1 MNGVY
6 LEAIRVH
13 YGDFDEL
20 TDCKCI
26 IGKLVAQG
34 LIDFHEKEELMLPT
48 ITTAERNQKMLDFV
62 RRKGN
67 SKFDVLV
74 QLLLTKECY
83 KEFAINLHKGT
94 VKNLYQPRPLTHQYN
109 SSANAGYIID
119 CVKA

>member
-1 MNGVY
+1 MNGAY

-13 YGDFDEL
+13 YGEFDEL

-26 IGKLVAQG
+26 MGKLVSQG
-34 LIDFHEKEELMLPT
+34 LLDFHEREELTLPSVT
-48 ITTAERNQKMLDFV
+48 SAERNQKMLDFV

-83 KEFAINLHKGT
+83 REFAISLHKGIG
-94 VKNLYQPRPLTHQYN
+94 LTLATPPNVLSLDLVYLTAA
-109 SSANAGYIID
+109 SGD
-119 CVKA
+119 

>member
-1 MNGVY
+1 MNGAY

-26 IGKLVAQG
+26 MGKLVAQG
-34 LIDFHEKEELMLPT
+34 LIDFHEKEELMLPRV
-48 ITTAERNQKMLDFV
+48 TTAERNQKMLDFV

-83 KEFAINLHKGT
+83 KEFAISLHKG
-94 VKNLYQPRPLTHQYN
+94 KEFI
-109 SSANAGYIID
+109 SAPPPSPSIQFI
-119 CVKA
+119 C

>member
-20 TDCKCI
+20 IDCKCI

-34 LIDFHEKEELMLPT
+34 LIDFHEKEELMLPRV
-48 ITTAERNQKMLDFV
+48 TTAERNQKMLDFV

-83 KEFAINLHKGT
+83 KEFAISLHKGM
-94 VKNLYQPRPLTHQYN
+94 VKNLYLPRPLAHQYN
-109 SSANAGYIID
+109 SSANAVYVID